1 MTKYTFSQ
9 MDIDEVQVFKNI
21 TPRDRKN
28 IRTAICWHQH
38 LNGTKFETRSGS
50 TKKGNLKLVV
60 SRVA

>member
-1 MTKYTFSQ
+1 MTKYTFSE

-28 IRTAICWHQH
+28 IQNAVCMYASR
-38 LNGTKFETRSGS
+38 NDTKFETWSGT

-60 SRVA
+60 SRIA